1 MQQKKSIGFGFRG
14 WMLILYQAIAYITFQ
29 VFTQYP
35 LNILAD
41 FYGGANKVSAIYSAC
56 AIAGIVVQIILV
68 SFISKM
74 KSIKAFGS
82 ILGAI
87 SLVLAFIVMTWFPGT
102 LWTVAYALINVIS
115 VLYATLSL
123 GLLVGQWFPTRKGT
137 VMGIATL
144 AFPIA
149 NGLLGPFATSVFTP
163 IGIAGAMGQEINP
176 FFIGGPI
183 FNAFLPFFIVSV
195 VGWIIGLIFVKDYPE
210 QCGAYRDN
218 DKSLTP
224 EIATQIM
231 LAEIENKKTSVW
243 TYINTIK
250 CKEFWFGTIAVGG
263 LLSCAI
269 GLMSQS
275 MQIVNAGVGEEKYS
289 AVMACVMIFGCIGS
303 YIIGLIDTKIG
314 TKKAMVISCVLMVIA
329 GVLGLLGNGIVLWIA
344 MIFVALFM
352 GASSNFGVSLCAQ
365 YWRREDFG
373 RVFALMS
380 PIGSA
385 ISSASP
391 VIIAGLLF
399 GATGYKG
406 HGGAFAFVLIFGI
419 VALVLMLAF
428 NPKSIKARDDKY
440 REKAG
445 KPLDDALVGRK

>member
-1 MQQKKSIGFGFRG
+1 MQKKPIGFGFRG

-149 NGLLGPFATSVFTP
+149 NGLLGPFASSVFAP
-163 IGIAGAMGQEINP
+163 LGMAEAMGQPINP
-176 FFIGGPI
+176 FFFGGPI
-183 FNAFLPFFIVSV
+183 FNAFLPFFIVSI
-195 VGWIIGLIFVKDYPE
+195 VGWLIGLIFVKDYPE

>member
-1 MQQKKSIGFGFRG
+1 MQKKSIGFGFRG

-41 FYGGANKVSAIYSAC
+41 FYGGAQLVSKIYSIC
-56 AIAGIVVQIILV
+56 AIVGIVIQILLV
-68 SFISKM
+68 SLIAKM

-82 ILGAI
+82 ILGI
-87 SLVLAFIVMTWFPGT
+87 VSLVLAFLVMAMFPGT
-102 LWTVAYALINVIS
+102 VWYVAYALINIVS
-115 VLYATLSL
+115 VLYSTLAL

-149 NGLLGPFATSVFTP
+149 NGLLGPFASSVFAP
-163 IGIAGAMGQEINP
+163 LGMAEAMGQPAIP
-176 FFIGGPI
+176 FGIGNPI

-195 VGWIIGLIFVKDYPE
+195 VGWLIGLIFVKDYPE

-224 EIATQIM
+224 EIANQIM
-231 LAEIENKKTSVW
+231 MAEIENKKTSVW

-275 MQIVNAGVGEEKYS
+275 MQIVNIGIGEDKYS
-289 AVMACVMIFGCIGS
+289 AVMACVMIFGCLGS
-303 YIIGLIDTKIG
+303 YVLGLIDTRIG
-314 TKKAMVISCVLMVIA
+314 TKKAMIISCALMVIA
-329 GVLGLLGNGIVLWIA
+329 GVLGLLGDGIILWVA
-344 MIFVALFM
+344 MIFVAMFM
-352 GASSNFGVSLCAQ
+352 GASSNFGVSLAAQ

-373 RVFALMS
+373 RVFALSS

-391 VIIAGLLF
+391 AIIAGLLF
-399 GATGYKG
+399 GAQGYKG
-406 HGGAFAFVLIFGI
+406 HGGAFAFVLVFGI
-419 VALVLMLAF
+419 VALVLMCLY
-428 NPKSIKARDDKY
+428 NPKAIKARDDKY
-440 REKAG
+440 RAAAG
-445 KPLDDALVGRK
+445 KEVDDALVGRK

>member
-1 MQQKKSIGFGFRG
+1 MQKKPIGFGFRG

-35 LNILAD
+35 LNILSD
-41 FYGGANKVSAIYSAC
+41 FYGGAQKVSGIYSTC
-56 AIAGIVVQIILV
+56 AIVGIVIQIILV
-68 SFISKM
+68 SFIAKM

-82 ILGAI
+82 IMGII
-87 SLVLAFIVMTWFPGT
+87 SIVLAFVVAVAAPGPLWFA
-102 LWTVAYALINVIS
+102 AYAIINVVS
-115 VLYATLSL
+115 VLYATLAL

-149 NGLLGPFATSVFTP
+149 NGLLGPFATAVFSKL
-163 IGIAGAMGQEINP
+163 GMAEAMGQIP
-176 FFIGGPI
+176 VIFGVGGYV
-183 FNAFLPFFIVSV
+183 FSAFLPFLIVSI
-195 VGWIIGLIFVKDYPE
+195 VGWLIGLIFIKDYPE
-210 QCGAYRDN
+210 QVGAYRDN

-224 EIATQIM
+224 EIANAIM
-231 LAEIENKKTSVW
+231 MAEIENKKTSVW

-275 MQIVNAGVGEEKYS
+275 MQIVNVGIGEDKYS
-289 AVMACVMIFGCIGS
+289 AVMATIMIFGCLGS
-303 YIIGLIDTKIG
+303 YIVGLIDTKIG
-314 TKKAMVISCVLMVIA
+314 TKKAMIISCVLMVIA
-329 GVLGLLGNGIVLWIA
+329 GVLGLFGNGMILWLA

-391 VIIAGLLF
+391 AIIAALLF

-406 HGGAFAFVLIFGI
+406 HGGAFAFVMIFGI
-419 VALVLMLAF
+419 VALILMIAF
-428 NPKSIKARDDKY
+428 SPKSIKARDDKY